1 MKNFIRMAFAS
12 GLEKLDELR
21 NDSYSKEWHQSLN
34 ASIPKL
40 NEMLLYYESIG
51 DTESYDKVFE
61 ILNSIASKID
71 TAQEKVGLEVYN
83 RYDNFL
89 STEDSPT
96 ESSRVMETENGY
108 LILI

>member
-1 MKNFIRMAFAS
+1 MAFAS
-12 GLEKLDELR
+12 GLEKLDSLKH
-21 NDSYSKEWHQSLN
+21 DSYGKEWQQSMN
-34 ASIPKL
+34 ASMPKL

-71 TAQEKVGLEVYN
+71 AVQDKAGLEVYN

-89 STEDSPT
+89 SIEDG
-96 ESSRVMETENGY
+96 RVMETENGY
-108 LILI
+108 SILI

>member
-1 MKNFIRMAFAS
+1 MKNFIKMAFAS
-12 GLEKLDELR
+12 GLEKLDSLKH
-21 NDSYSKEWHQSLN
+21 DSYDKEWQQSMN

-71 TAQEKVGLEVYN
+71 TVQEKAGLEVYN

-89 STEDSPT
+89 SIEDG
-96 ESSRVMETENGY
+96 RVMETENGY
-108 LILI
+108 SILI